1 MRSERN
7 RGGRGGSIVGIAGIG
22 DASGEGWGGVLPPSR
37 RTRRGG
43 FAIGRGCDRSRERRR
58 AHARSR
64 SRSRGRPPAP
74 RGDARGK
81 FENSGGPRVPRRTT
95 GDREALLALALA
107 RPGLARPR
115 DPVRLRVRA
124 RSRGARG
131 SGRSV
136 TYRADVHEP
145 PEPVLSLGEVGIP
158 QRRLERVLLLRHLEA
173 RLLVLPVPASL
184 PAALAL
190 PAPAPGLAV
199 HVPLGPPARVPA
211 ERGLA
216 AHRARWRVTRTR
228 PRARLLGAASEPRGV
243 YRTLDRAIA
252 RGRESRARAFPN
264 PR

>member
-1 MRSERN
+1 MRNERT
-7 RGGRGGSIVGIAGIG
+7 
-22 DASGEGWGGVLPPSR
+22 GGVVVDRSSGSPGSGTRAGKGGGASCLPRDEHAAEVSR
-37 RTRRGG
+37 LAEDAIDRGNDGARTR
-43 FAIGRGCDRSRERRR
+43 GR
-58 AHARSR
+58 A
-64 SRSRGRPPAP
+64 RGREGAPPPP

-216 AHRARWRVTRTR
+216 AHGARWRVTRTR